1 MKENNILQAGQRF
14 LPILPLMLLEET
26 RLSQCDSSWRGSK
39 PERWNVRIFFKS
51 LGVRQSL
58 FFRCAHWASWWTA
71 AKCQAVQAN
80 NQHRAKKR
88 NMSKIYCSVLSTK
101 LHLIPRARLGP
112 ALGPTITWNLHTL
125 SQCWLLNFLW
135 SQSSK
140 QILFWMHMP
149 TMPCWERILSLP
161 ARLVQTPSN
170 LGQWLKLI
178 FGGYLFCLR
187 MIILINWLDIF
198 QPQNDVGR
206 LATPA
211 GVCLAAPPMYE
222 NCPTCAYQRLQ

>member
-1 MKENNILQAGQRF
+1 
-14 LPILPLMLLEET
+14 MLLEET

-125 SQCWLLNFLW
+125 SQCWLLKFLW

-198 QPQNDVGR
+198 QPQNDVGH

>member
-1 MKENNILQAGQRF
+1 MKKTTFYKPDSASSLSSSWCSWRKHVWANV
-14 LPILPLMLLEET
+14 T
-26 RLSQCDSSWRGSK
+26 RLGGGPNQNDEMSASFSK
-39 PERWNVRIFFKS
+39 AWGFV
-51 LGVRQSL
+51 SL
-58 FFRCAHWASWWTA
+58 FFFVVRIGPAGGPLQN
-71 AKCQAVQAN
+71 AKQSKLTTNTGQ
-80 NQHRAKKR
+80 KKG
-88 NMSKIYCSVLSTK
+88 MSKIYCSVLSTK